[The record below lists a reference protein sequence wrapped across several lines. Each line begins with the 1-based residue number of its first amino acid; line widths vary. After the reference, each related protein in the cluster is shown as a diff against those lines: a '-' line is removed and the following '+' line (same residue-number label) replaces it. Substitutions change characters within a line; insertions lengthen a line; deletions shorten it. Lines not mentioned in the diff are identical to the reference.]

1 MSTLL
6 VRLAEE
12 VFGDAGQVDVVP
24 SEICVHGVIDVAHIV
39 LDVDLLVQGYLAL
52 PCEV

>member
-1 MSTLL
+1 
-6 VRLAEE
+6 
-12 VFGDAGQVDVVP
+12 
-24 SEICVHGVIDVAHIV
+24 VIDVAHIV